1 MYLQELLEFGQ
12 IAGLILALVPIVMG
26 CTLFVLIV
34 RMIIRNQQNETNKRT
49 EVALAAIEKNPDIDV
64 EELLKK
70 MAPKQKSLKE
80 KQVVL
85 INMFA
90 TWCGPCKMEFPEMIR
105 SYEERKDY
113 VDVFAFSHD
122 HENGEEW
129 FLEWVDVLEK
139 TVPLTQ
145 FVELFMPDKLVN
157 EVHKVFIRTMYQNY
171 LIRVDFMAQFR
182 ENLANMLA
190 FLNKIKQIIE
200 EYKQG

>member
-80 KQVVL
+80 K
-85 INMFA
+85 
-90 TWCGPCKMEFPEMIR
+90 
-105 SYEERKDY
+105 
-113 VDVFAFSHD
+113 
-122 HENGEEW
+122 
-129 FLEWVDVLEK
+129 
-139 TVPLTQ
+139 
-145 FVELFMPDKLVN
+145 
-157 EVHKVFIRTMYQNY
+157 
-171 LIRVDFMAQFR
+171 
-182 ENLANMLA
+182 
-190 FLNKIKQIIE
+190 
-200 EYKQG
+200 

>member
-80 KQVVL
+80 KQ
-85 INMFA
+85 
-90 TWCGPCKMEFPEMIR
+90 R
-105 SYEERKDY
+105 SHR
-113 VDVFAFSHD
+113 
-122 HENGEEW
+122 
-129 FLEWVDVLEK
+129 
-139 TVPLTQ
+139 
-145 FVELFMPDKLVN
+145 
-157 EVHKVFIRTMYQNY
+157 
-171 LIRVDFMAQFR
+171 
-182 ENLANMLA
+182 
-190 FLNKIKQIIE
+190 
-200 EYKQG
+200 